1 MRNADYNMLTRPTH
15 KSGWPALI
23 AASAVTAFALTG
35 CVAYSEV
42 ETVTLPLSGKKIDVA
57 RHRSDVRF
65 ADCGTLNVIQ
75 TWDADGKLVDSKEAR
90 GGALHCDL
98 AIEAL
103 RAGGYIGGAE
113 IIANGAAR
121 AAKAAASASNT
132 LEINNANTNNAE
144 GYYSGTQTLNQ
155 SQAQTLTGGA
165 GGGSSGTGGT
175 HSGHP
180 NNGFGNGGGDGS
192 PNGHSDNGR

>member
-1 MRNADYNMLTRPTH
+1 MLTKPAH
-15 KSGWPALI
+15 KSSWPALI
-23 AASAVTAFALTG
+23 AASAVAAFALAG
-35 CVAYSEV
+35 CAAYSEV

-75 TWDADGKLVDSKEAR
+75 TWDADGKLVDSKEGR

-132 LEINNANTNNAE
+132 LEINNSNTNNAE
-144 GYYSGTQTLNQ
+144 GYYSGQQTLNQ
-155 SQAQTLTGGA
+155 SQTQNQALTGGA
-165 GGGSSGTGGT
+165 GGGSGGTGGKP
-175 HSGHP
+175 HG
-180 NNGFGNGGGDGS
+180 NNGKGNGNGDGTN
-192 PNGHSDNGR
+192 PGTGHHHNNGDNN